1 MFWFFCCK
9 CFGGF
14 LLFFM
19 VFLWVC
25 FVFGASSGG
34 YYEFVSLSADVLYL
48 YVFVF
53 GESAADAGYEYLEAS
68 GAEEVVVAPEF
79 E

>member
-1 MFWFFCCK
+1 MFWW
-9 CFGGF
+9 
-14 LLFFM
+14 
-19 VFLWVC
+19 VFVVFYVFWWVC

-34 YYEFVSLSADVLYL
+34 CYEFVSLSADVLYL